1 MNTWLTFDMIRVWL
15 IKSDKC
21 KLLLVVVLIL
31 LLLFLFCCPWSSCLF
46 SVQDF
51 CNLLDFGFKVKTF
64 LYFSKDIANFR
75 FLLHNCLFSC
85 WLENSF
91 FPNEFHSSDIV
102 INFRII
108 QEIDFPR
115 WTLPRIPSVDM
126 PHLARFP
133 TCAHLVIFRFLDEKL
148 KKTTTKRGLVEK
160 RS

>member
-1 MNTWLTFDMIRVWL
+1 MNNWLTFDMIRVWL

-51 CNLLDFGFKVKTF
+51 CNLLDFRFKVKTF

-85 WLENSF
+85 WLQNSF
-91 FPNEFHSSDIV
+91 FSQRVPFFWHSYRFPNHSRNWFS
-102 INFRII
+102 
-108 QEIDFPR
+108 
-115 WTLPRIPSVDM
+115 TLNAPADTVDM